1 MHRYPPREAGSH
13 TACSGFARPVLGS
26 MKARGSRDGLW
37 AISSRSSR
45 ARTAPSLATAP
56 STVALDGAGMLRLE
70 RVRSSGVSAARWRAA
85 TVATM
90 VPAAMSPASSP
101 SCATRRGR
109 DRCATGDGA
118 ARVASVRVGQA
129 EAPAGRLG
137 DRVGRRRA
145 ACRTSRAMSVR
156 RSSGSTRASS
166 GLTTSTVVKPFSR
179 SRPASLSSVP
189 GGPVGGGP
197 SLGRGR
203 PPIVHRYEPHDGPAG
218 PSRLHPGKHSRAA
231 SITCERARRVIDG
244 EAPCGPTTP
253 GSERFTRYQAR
264 RAPAHGVVC
273 LALIALQ

>member
-1 MHRYPPREAGSH
+1 
-13 TACSGFARPVLGS
+13 
-26 MKARGSRDGLW
+26 
-37 AISSRSSR
+37 
-45 ARTAPSLATAP
+45 
-56 STVALDGAGMLRLE
+56 
-70 RVRSSGVSAARWRAA
+70 
-85 TVATM
+85 M
-90 VPAAMSPASSP
+90 VPATNSPASSP

-118 ARVASVRVGQA
+118 ARFAGVWMGQA
-129 EAPAGRLG
+129 EALAGRLG
-137 DRVGRRRA
+137 DRVSPRRA
-145 ACRTSRAMSVR
+145 PCRTSRAMSVR

-189 GGPVGGGP
+189 GGPAACRRSNCRKQEATGEVAKLSAQSLGAARLLDGGP
-197 SLGRGR
+197 

-264 RAPAHGVVC
+264 RAPAHGVAR
-273 LALIALQ
+273 LALIASQ